1 MNRKFLAGL
10 LFLALATIS
19 VTPAVAVTTYKT
31 CSDLRKTFKSGVS
44 LSVDSKN
51 KGLGPIAKPRVSPSI
66 YKQNKKLDVDKDG
79 IACEVIVKNASPN
92 PTAPGP
98 VDPEAGWLTS
108 APSVSPEVCKLADA
122 RTVKRQPNNVGFPL
136 LPDLIP
142 TQGTV
147 NLIIIPVDFSDRPAE
162 AVPSDYLKVQAEKM
176 ATWYES
182 YSGGKLK
189 LTFQIGTSWV
199 RAPKPDS
206 SYAVPKNQANTPGAG
221 QDIQRALAQ
230 DVVTAA
236 GPQFDFAKAHG
247 VFLYMPT
254 IKSVDY
260 DMGLRGSLLQTPAG
274 SKSLFLWGGGAYHF
288 DDRNLSSGSKR
299 EKMWAFYIHEML
311 HSQDQ
316 ALHAPGNGFSAGL
329 GQNQYG
335 TSLVLSTWELFR
347 FGWIDD
353 SVICLDKQD
362 LGQGA
367 RAIIRPL
374 ENTAKGMKSVVVRLN
389 QFEVLVVESR
399 RPIGYSQE
407 FTGLE
412 GTLVYRIDTRL
423 DNDRSG
429 EATGDTGNSEEFPK
443 WGYYLVP
450 DGRSSWT
457 SRSRD
462 LSDFIFKPGDSRT
475 FSGVKVTVTS
485 TSKNG
490 DYISITSVG

>member
-1 MNRKFLAGL
+1 
-10 LFLALATIS
+10 
-19 VTPAVAVTTYKT
+19 
-31 CSDLRKTFKSGVS
+31 
-44 LSVDSKN
+44 
-51 KGLGPIAKPRVSPSI
+51 
-66 YKQNKKLDVDKDG
+66 
-79 IACEVIVKNASPN
+79 
-92 PTAPGP
+92 
-98 VDPEAGWLTS
+98 
-108 APSVSPEVCKLADA
+108 
-122 RTVKRQPNNVGFPL
+122 
-136 LPDLIP
+136 
-142 TQGTV
+142 
-147 NLIIIPVDFSDRPAE
+147 
-162 AVPSDYLKVQAEKM
+162 
-176 ATWYES
+176 
-182 YSGGKLK
+182 
-189 LTFQIGTSWV
+189 
-199 RAPKPDS
+199 
-206 SYAVPKNQANTPGAG
+206 
-221 QDIQRALAQ
+221 
-230 DVVTAA
+230 
-236 GPQFDFAKAHG
+236 
-247 VFLYMPT
+247 
-254 IKSVDY
+254 
-260 DMGLRGSLLQTPAG
+260 
-274 SKSLFLWGGGAYHF
+274 
-288 DDRNLSSGSKR
+288 
-299 EKMWAFYIHEML
+299 MWAFYIHELL

-412 GTLVYRIDTRL
+412 GALVYRIDTRL